1 MRWLARELA
10 CGGIVL
16 LVSLQQAALA
26 AEFRSIGESF
36 AVLYDAPSAKAKKLY
51 VMGRGYPLEVV
62 VTLEGWT
69 KVRDASGELFW
80 VENSNLSK
88 DYHTVLVKAQLADV
102 RQAADDGSPLVF
114 QAQRN
119 VILDLVEVTA
129 NGWAHV
135 SHPDG
140 QSGFVKLSQIWG
152 V

>member
-1 MRWLARELA
+1 MRALVRKLA
-10 CGGIVL
+10 CGAIIFL
-16 LVSLQQAALA
+16 LAHAAA
-26 AEFRSIGESF
+26 AADFRSIGENF
-36 AVLYDAPSAKAKKLY
+36 AVLYDAPSVKSNKLY

-62 VTLEGWT
+62 VLLEGWT

-88 DYHTVLVKAQLADV
+88 EHHTVLVKAQIADV
-102 RQAADDGSPLVF
+102 RQAADDNSPLVF

-119 VILDLVEVTA
+119 VILDLVEVTGT
-129 NGWAHV
+129 GWAHV

-140 QSGFVKLSQIWG
+140 QSGFVKLNQIWG

>member
-1 MRWLARELA
+1 MRWRVRKLA
-10 CGGIVL
+10 CGGIVFL
-16 LVSLQQAALA
+16 ISLQQAALA
-26 AEFRSIGESF
+26 AEFRSVGENF
-36 AVLYDAPSAKAKKLY
+36 AVLYDAPSAKSKKVY

-88 DYHTVLVKAQLADV
+88 DHHTVLVKAPIADV
-102 RQAADDGSPLVF
+102 RQTADDSSPLVF

-119 VILDLVEVTA
+119 VILDLVETTGT
-129 NGWAHV
+129 GWAHV

-140 QSGFVKLSQIWG
+140 QSGFVKLNQIWG